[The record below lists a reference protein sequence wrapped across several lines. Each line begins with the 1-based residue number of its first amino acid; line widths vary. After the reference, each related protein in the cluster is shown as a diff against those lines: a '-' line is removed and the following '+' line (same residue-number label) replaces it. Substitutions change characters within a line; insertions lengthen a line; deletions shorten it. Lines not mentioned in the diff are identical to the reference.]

1 MKVQPFNRICQV
13 TLVGLLS
20 LVMMPL
26 MAQPSIGRA
35 EALKADP
42 AASPVRAELV
52 QKLVQSDAE
61 GRERLVDAAQVKPGD
76 RLQYEL
82 TYTNRTAG
90 PVRGLQATL
99 PIPEGTTYLPDSAL
113 PPPAQAS
120 LDGKTFAVPPL
131 KRTVQK
137 DGRNVEEI
145 APPQSYRALRWTL
158 GDLASGAA
166 LTVKAR
172 VEVNSAR

>member
-1 MKVQPFNRICQV
+1 MKIEKFKRVCQV
-13 TLVGLLS
+13 ALVAWFGLTGVS
-20 LVMMPL
+20 L
-26 MAQPSIGRA
+26 MAQPSVSRA
-35 EALKADP
+35 EALKAEP
-42 AASPVRAELV
+42 SASPVRAELV

-82 TYTNRTAG
+82 TYTNRTTG

-131 KRTVQK
+131 RRTVQK
-137 DGRNVEEI
+137 DGRSVEEI
-145 APPQSYRALRWTL
+145 APPQAYRALRCAL